1 MLDRWSDWVA
11 KALLAFAA
19 TLAFLLSFL
28 VVADVVGRAVFS
40 SPVKGTPEI
49 VSMSIVI
56 ICFLQA
62 SYAIRSGG
70 MLHVDVIPALLPP
83 RLREALGALG
93 CLLGVAFF
101 GVVLY
106 GGLEPLAHAWSANE
120 YEGEGALRVPTW
132 PARLAVL
139 LGAGLEVIAAACT
152 KGTPWRQHGGRGNTT
167 RDCLQS
173 PRGRSGIGQRAQ
185 QGSRVG
191 VRGAFEDVAHRAAL
205 DDPACVHHLDALRE
219 VRHHAQVV
227 GDK

>member
-1 MLDRWSDWVA
+1 MLERWSDWVA

-28 VVADVVGRAVFS
+28 VVADVVGRTVFS

-70 MLHVDVIPALLPP
+70 MLNVDVFTGMLPA
-83 RLREALGALG
+83 RGREALAAAG

-101 GVVLY
+101 AVIVY
-106 GGLEPLAHAWSANE
+106 GGIDPFAHAWSSNE

-132 PARLAVL
+132 PARLVVL
-139 LGAGLEVIAAACT
+139 LGSAL
-152 KGTPWRQHGGRGNTT
+152 
-167 RDCLQS
+167 
-173 PRGRSGIGQRAQ
+173 
-185 QGSRVG
+185 
-191 VRGAFEDVAHRAAL
+191 AAL
-205 DDPACVHHLDALRE
+205 DYALAGLQHLRNL
-219 VRHHAQVV
+219 
-227 GDK
+227 K

>member
-1 MLDRWSDWVA
+1 MLDRWSDWIA

-83 RLREALGALG
+83 RLREALAALG

-106 GGLEPLAHAWSANE
+106 GGLEPFGHAWSANE

-139 LGAGLEVIAAACT
+139 LGAGL
-152 KGTPWRQHGGRGNTT
+152 
-167 RDCLQS
+167 
-173 PRGRSGIGQRAQ
+173 
-185 QGSRVG
+185 
-191 VRGAFEDVAHRAAL
+191 AAL
-205 DDPACVHHLDALRE
+205 DYALAFAVQLR
-219 VRHHAQVV
+219 RLR
-227 GDK
+227 